1 MKNIFRFLLYTLGLI
16 FLVGC
21 STENNTLINRSYHTM
36 CAKYN
41 GNFNANELLK
51 QSLDDYRNNL
61 KEDYYKPLEIEL
73 YPNEEEVKS
82 LYTPI
87 DTAISKCTK
96 VIQKHC
102 MPSNDKPSKKTVE
115 WNNYI
120 DENWIT
126 LGKADFYRR
135 DYDAAMKKFSF
146 VKKFFT
152 NDPSMY
158 ISDLWIAKVNIAKG
172 NISEASANIKGLELA
187 IKEQKERE
195 AAAKELA
202 KQNKKKVKKQ
212 VGNKKDIPAEV
223 PKAIF
228 FPLEITKAQLALKKN
243 EKEEAIKNLTESLKY
258 AKKQADKA
266 RICYILGQLYEE
278 QGQRGFASQYYNQVL
293 KYNTKYEMAFNA
305 RLKRAALGGGAKFE
319 KDLKKMLRD
328 AKNAEYKDQIL
339 YALAE
344 IEINK
349 NNIELAKEYLTKS
362 TFYSTTN
369 KRQKAMSYE
378 KLGDLAFKERKY
390 VIAQKNYKECANIID
405 DEYPNA
411 KGIRN
416 KAEKLANLVVA
427 VETANREDSLM
438 RVAQMPEN
446 EREDFIKYVIKKT
459 KEEEAKRKK
468 EEAEKLRELQQNA
481 LIVSDNGNGS
491 KWYFTNPKA
500 RTEGFEEFKKVW
512 GQRENEDD
520 WRRSDKIVLAINIK
534 INENGDT
541 LEVAEPEE
549 PIDTLTVEYLT
560 AKLPL
565 TDSAFQAS
573 MQNSIKNH
581 YDAGVIYKD
590 QLFENNIAAKEFNLV
605 IDRNKSDNYNLLSA
619 FQLYRMYEKQDE
631 AKSNEHKNYILNHY
645 PNSDYANFLRDP
657 DFFMKKKELDALA
670 EKEYVTNLDRYD
682 RRLYGPVLAK
692 ADLVIEGEK
701 DNKYRSKYMLLK
713 AMALGQTNNDKTVLT
728 PVLEQIIKEYP
739 KTKEAEKATEMLKIM
754 KDGYSKNE
762 TIDFKKASLYNFSD
776 EVKQWVIIFVDSN
789 ETSSTAKN
797 KVSDFNREFYSREKL
812 EVSSKLYGEESIVV
826 VQAFENDIKAKEYV
840 RFFKST
846 KKHLGNIN
854 KSKVM
859 IITQE
864 NMKKL
869 YETQKLKEYED
880 FYNEYY

>member
-1 MKNIFRFLLYTLGLI
+1 
-16 FLVGC
+16 
-21 STENNTLINRSYHTM
+21 M

-258 AKKQADKA
+258 AKKQSDKA
-266 RICYILGQLYEE
+266 RVCYILGQLYEE
-278 QGQRGFASQYYNQVL
+278 QGQRGFSSQYYNQVL

-305 RLKRAALGGGAKFE
+305 RLKRAALGGGVKFE

-446 EREDFIKYVIKKT
+446 EREDFIKHVIKKT

-541 LEVAEPEE
+541 LEVTEPEE

-560 AKLPL
+560 SKLPL